1 MQSLLQKVLSSFSGL
16 SPIEQ
21 CRGLLAEGIDHA
33 ALRSGKQR
41 VVRAMRALV
50 ETGGR
55 FGLRILPNL
64 PESVRFNPEETFLIG
79 GNLALLLQVANCVQ
93 EVAIIDRVFLAS
105 VDVQQVAPDVAP
117 QTTRVVVEHA
127 SCLGDQ
133 LEVDCCLLCE
143 VPVLLLGAWR
153 NCAILHWLRIHHHR
167 LRIDVGC
174 DGLTNLL
181 CLFISL

>member
-21 CRGLLAEGIDHA
+21 CRGLLAEGIDHV

-41 VVRAMRALV
+41 VVRAMRALI

-64 PESVRFNPEETFLIG
+64 SESVRFNPEETLLIG
-79 GNLALLLQVANCVQ
+79 GNLALLLKIANRVQ

-105 VDVQQVAPDVAP
+105 VDVQQVAPDVTP

-127 SCLGDQ
+127 RCLGNQ
-133 LEVDCCLLCE
+133 LEVDCSLLCE
-143 VPVLLLGAWR
+143 HPVLLLGAWR

-167 LRIDVGC
+167 LRMDVVG
-174 DGLTNLL
+174 DGL
-181 CLFISL
+181 FITL